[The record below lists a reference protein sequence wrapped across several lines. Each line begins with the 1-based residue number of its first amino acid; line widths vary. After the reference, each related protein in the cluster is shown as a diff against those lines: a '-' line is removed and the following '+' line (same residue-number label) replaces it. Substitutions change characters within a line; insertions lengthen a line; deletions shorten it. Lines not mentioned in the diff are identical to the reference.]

1 MEVVR
6 FPVTR
11 VQPRKYTDIIRRGR
25 VSFVTFIPTS
35 EPSAL
40 HPFPPFFLPIFPSG
54 KLFKRRVQER
64 FAFFEATRTFAII
77 AFSRVIQFFFSPFVT
92 RGWRKSRVFATVISQ
107 VPIYVQIFF
116 LSFHWKKWEHRWSP
130 WKLPDN
136 GRFNSGWV
144 MNFG

>member
-64 FAFFEATRTFAII
+64 FAFFETTRTFAII

-92 RGWRKSRVFATVISQ
+92 RGWRKSRVSATVISQ

>member
-11 VQPRKYTDIIRRGR
+11 VQLRKYTDIIRRGG
-25 VSFVTFIPTS
+25 VSFVIFIPTS

-40 HPFPPFFLPIFPSG
+40 HPSPPFFLPTFPSG

-77 AFSRVIQFFFSPFVT
+77 ASSRAIQFFFSPFVA
-92 RGWRKSRVFATVISQ
+92 RGRRESCVFATVISR
-107 VPIYVQIFF
+107 VPIYVQMFF
-116 LSFHWKKWEHRWSP
+116 LSFHWKKWEHRW
-130 WKLPDN
+130 KLPDN
-136 GRFNSGWV
+136 GRFNLGWV